1 VIVGHFRAILFQ
13 ALCLAL
19 NFVCLVGALC
29 QTNPIVNSAEDKS
42 YHPPFWMWPGQEQ
55 NENPESSAAEITKW
69 RKEAKEADE
78 LWRKHDTVQGIP
90 KFENLLPRTE
100 LVFGKDSKT
109 VAIVLFR
116 LGLLYRDRGDFDRA
130 VPYIERSLKLLNA
143 LPDNAEN
150 LETKA
155 NQYWGLGLSYSL
167 HFELDPAIKA
177 FNESLKLRE
186 KLVGADD
193 SSLVEVLINIAISH
207 SAQGRPIDAIPLLER
222 ALAISEKKFGPE
234 SAEAATALALLGETR
249 AAAGQFEPAL
259 ACLKRSLQ
267 IREKILPPTSPDLGT
282 ATSSLGT
289 IYLKI
294 GDYGQAMPL
303 LERSVLLLEKS
314 YVPHDDV
321 SASQFA
327 DALNTL
333 GTAQLNIGEYDKAIA
348 TLQRS
353 VAVNELAL
361 GSASINLVFPLN
373 SLAGAYRTRGDFDR
387 AQPLL
392 ERALR
397 ILEGTPSLMN
407 SVRVETLNS
416 LAWTLLSI
424 GDEDA
429 ALKLFSQA
437 RDSGE
442 KQLGSTGV
450 PFAFSLNG
458 LALIKERRGNIAEAL
473 ALSERSLAILEKTL
487 GPLDPSVAAA
497 LVNTS
502 ELVERNGDAD
512 RARSMLQRALAI
524 EQKAL
529 PPNHPSIGNTLDKL
543 ALLSFKR
550 RNFSEAQAL
559 WRKSIAIADS
569 VAQDNPDTCWRLGGL
584 GTAEIFNG
592 DVPKGVAEFV
602 EGWKRLRRCIARQ
615 TVFQQGSSAASMRK
629 QEQFGRDWFNSLC
642 ELSPLTTSQP
652 AAVSGAEQLAFG
664 KALLEEIETIRA
676 KLTTEGRTQVQA
688 LRDQA
693 DSARMRLLAIP
704 KQQGAGW
711 LELGTDWQN
720 PQRSKLEAE
729 LKGIEEKLAS
739 ASGLV
744 SQTIS
749 ESKVSL
755 IEIARRL
762 PPTAALIDFVQY
774 RRYDTQ
780 WMEQHYQ
787 GLGNRFIAYAPYE
800 QRYAAYLTFPLVGDS
815 ANVVV
820 TRVDLGEA
828 APIDEAVGVIAK
840 RFAAGQYRAK
850 DLQPALQRLSDLV
863 YVPLAKHFTN
873 VSHLIICPDGQLSR
887 LPFEMLPV
895 GNKVL
900 VEEKTISYVTSGRE
914 VVRLASSKSNIQ
926 SSKSL
931 VMGNPDFDFDLK
943 SFPEKRVT
951 RVPNSNE
958 EARGKAGTPVTH
970 PSDNGLAVTRSLS
983 RDYSGLKFPPLRG
996 AEAEARSV
1004 AKLLGDDG
1012 VLRLGAEA
1020 REAELK
1026 SVQSPRVLDLAT
1038 HGFFLS
1044 DQEFSHTN
1052 SGSADI
1058 DARQGVST
1066 TKTDWENPLVRC
1078 GIALAGANRAR
1089 QIPNAVAEDGL
1100 LTGLEASLLNLQGTE
1115 LVILSACDS
1124 GSGEVMN
1131 GEGVMSLRRAFRI
1144 AGAETV
1150 LASHWKVS
1158 DKATSQLMTEFMR
1171 RWRAGESRANAWR
1184 EAQLSLLHS
1193 KDFSNPF
1200 FWSAFTLTG
1209 QWR

>member
-69 RKEAKEADE
+69 RKEANEADE
-78 LWRKHDTVQGIP
+78 LWLKQDTVQGIP
-90 KFENLLPRTE
+90 KFENLLPLTE

-109 VAIVLFR
+109 VALVLFR
-116 LGLLYRDRGDFDRA
+116 TGLLYRKRGDFDRA
-130 VPYIERSLKLLNA
+130 LPYIERSLKLLNA

-155 NQYWGLGLSYSL
+155 NQYWGLGLSYLL
-167 HFELDPAIKA
+167 HFEHDRAIQA
-177 FNESLKLRE
+177 FNESLKLKE

-193 SSLVEVLINIAISH
+193 PSLVELLINIAISH

-222 ALAISEKKFGPE
+222 VLAISEKKFGAE
-234 SAEAATALALLGETR
+234 SAEAATALASLGDTR
-249 AAAGQFEPAL
+249 AQAGQFESAL

-267 IREKILPPTSPDLGT
+267 IREKILQPTSPDLGT
-282 ATSSLGT
+282 ATSSLGS
-289 IYLKI
+289 IYVQV

-314 YVPHDDV
+314 YVPDDAT
-321 SASQFA
+321 SASRFA
-327 DALNTL
+327 SALNEL
-333 GTAQLNIGEYDKAIA
+333 GSAQVDIGEYDKAIA

-353 VAVNELAL
+353 VAVHELAF
-361 GSASINLVFPLN
+361 GSASINLVAPLN
-373 SLAGAYRTRGDFDR
+373 SLAEAYRTRGDVDR

-397 ILEGTPSLMN
+397 ILEGAPSLMN

-416 LAWTLLSI
+416 LAFMLLGI
-424 GDEDA
+424 DDEDA

-437 RDSGE
+437 RDLGE
-442 KQLGSTGV
+442 NELGSTGV

-458 LALIKERRGNIAEAL
+458 LAWINQRRGNIAEAL
-473 ALSERSLAILEKTL
+473 ALSERSLAIVEKTL
-487 GPLDPSVAAA
+487 GQSDPAVAVA
-497 LVNTS
+497 LTNTS

-512 RARSMLQRALAI
+512 RARSMLQKALAI

-529 PPNHPSIGNTLDKL
+529 PPNHPNIGKTLDRL

-550 RNFSEAQAL
+550 RNFSEAQDL

-569 VAQDNPDTCWRLGGL
+569 AAPDSPSTCVSLARI

-602 EGWKRLRRCIARQ
+602 EAWKRWRRCLAAQ
-615 TVFQQGSSAASMRK
+615 TVFQRGSSAASMRK
-629 QEQFGRDWFNSLC
+629 EEQYGRDWFNSLC
-642 ELSPLTTSQP
+642 ELAPLKTSQS
-652 AAVSGAEQLAFG
+652 AAGSGAEQLAFG

-676 KLTTEGRTQVQA
+676 KLTAEGRTQVQA

-693 DSARMRLLAIP
+693 DSAQMRLNAIP
-704 KQQGAGW
+704 KQEGVVW
-711 LELGTDWQN
+711 LRQKRTDWKN
-720 PQRSKLEAE
+720 SQRDKVEAE
-729 LKGIEEKLAS
+729 LEGIEEKLAS
-739 ASGLV
+739 ASELV

-755 IEIARRL
+755 AEIARRL

-774 RRYDTQ
+774 RRYDMQ
-780 WMEQHYQ
+780 WREQRY
-787 GLGNRFIAYAPYE
+787 LETPCE

-820 TRVDLGEA
+820 KRVDLGEA

-840 RFAAGQYRAK
+840 RFAAGQYGAK
-850 DLQPALQRLSDLV
+850 DLQPAFQHLSDLV
-863 YVPLAKHFTN
+863 YVPLAKHLTN
-873 VSHLIICPDGQLSR
+873 VSHLIICPDGQLNR
-887 LPFEMLPV
+887 IPFEALPV
-895 GNKVL
+895 GNKFL
-900 VEEKTISYVTSGRE
+900 LEEKTVSYVTSARE
-914 VVRLASSKSNIQ
+914 IIRLRSTRSNREPQ
-926 SSKSL
+926 PENRKSL
-931 VMGNPDFDFDLK
+931 VMGNPDFDLDLTK
-943 SFPEKRVT
+943 VG
-951 RVPNSNE
+951 VPNS
-958 EARGKAGTPVTH
+958 
-970 PSDNGLAVTRSLS
+970 AVQRASATASLRSLS
-983 RDYSGLKFPPLRG
+983 RDCHGLKFKPLPN

-1004 AKLLGDDG
+1004 AKLVGSDTE
-1012 VLRLGAEA
+1012 LRLGAAA
-1020 REAELK
+1020 REAKLK
-1026 SVQSPRVLDLAT
+1026 AVQSPRVLDLAT
-1038 HGFFLS
+1038 HAFFLS
-1044 DQEFSHTN
+1044 DQELKQMDSGGWNSAFSELGPVRAK
-1052 SGSADI
+1052 SS
-1058 DARQGVST
+1058 S
-1066 TKTDWENPLVRC
+1066 DWENPLVRC
-1078 GIALAGANRAR
+1078 GIALSGANHA
-1089 QIPNAVAEDGL
+1089 QQTTNAIAEDGL

-1124 GSGEVMN
+1124 GSGEVN
-1131 GEGVMSLRRAFRI
+1131 IGEGVMSLRRAFRI

-1150 LASHWKVS
+1150 LASQWKVS
-1158 DKATSQLMTEFMR
+1158 DEATSELMIEFVR
-1171 RWRAGESRANAWR
+1171 RWTSGEERVQAWR

-1193 KDFSNPF
+1193 KGFSNPF